1 MEQNCEI
8 LWKRAEN
15 GKNMTLIMCI
25 EEPLIGEFKNTTFLN
40 EINGNLSKLSKNSS
54 SENKTTDMHFKNNT
68 YNMSLNNTF
77 EDLKNITNT
86 TFINATPFVIPS
98 VAPSVAPSVV
108 SSITPSVAPSVVSS
122 ITPSVAPSVV
132 SSITPSVAPSVT
144 SSITPSVA
152 PSVAPSVVSS
162 AALFVSPSVIPS
174 VAPSL
179 FHEKEQI
186 ETNNVNVINPS
197 PSDVTKSY
205 NKNDSLVEINSDN
218 TSLLILSISG
228 SLILIFVVIYLIY
241 KCRKNQSVSP
251 CQPIVV
257 SDNKGKYIRKS
268 NNNNKPK
275 DYILEILPGTPRS
288 ALFNRVPV
296 AKKTSSTRRSR
307 SLPIKSGRQ
316 EKLKKRVNSL
326 PDLKKLDI
334 EKNKRKQD
342 LPPLPLDDYPPPVPI
357 RNERIMRLV
366 EIKKKM
372 HNKKINNNKLMAI

>member
-1 MEQNCEI
+1 MEQTCEI
-8 LWKRAEN
+8 LWKRTEN

-25 EEPLIGEFKNTTFLN
+25 EEPLIGEIKNTTLLN
-40 EINGNLSKLSKNSS
+40 KLIGNLSKLSKNSS
-54 SENKTTDMHFKNNT
+54 SKNKTIKIHFKNNI

-77 EDLKNITNT
+77 KELKNITNT
-86 TFINATPFVIPS
+86 TFLNATPFVIPS
-98 VAPSVAPSVV
+98 AAPLVTPSATPFVIPSAAPLV
-108 SSITPSVAPSVVSS
+108 TPSVAPLV
-122 ITPSVAPSVV
+122 TPSVAPLV
-132 SSITPSVAPSVT
+132 TPS
-144 SSITPSVA
+144 
-152 PSVAPSVVSS
+152 
-162 AALFVSPSVIPS
+162 AAKSP
-174 VAPSL
+174 

-205 NKNDSLVEINSDN
+205 NKNNSLVEINSDN

-228 SLILIFVVIYLIY
+228 SLILIFVVIYVIY

-257 SDNKGKYIRKS
+257 NNNKGKYIRKS

-296 AKKTSSTRRSR
+296 AKKTSSTRRSK
-307 SLPIKSGRQ
+307 SLPRKSGRQ
-316 EKLKKRVNSL
+316 ERLKKRVNSL

-342 LPPLPLDDYPPPVPI
+342 LLPLPLDDPPPVPI
-357 RNERIMRLV
+357 RNKRIMRLV

-372 HNKKINNNKLMAI
+372 HNKKLTITN

>member
-1 MEQNCEI
+1 MEQTCEI

-54 SENKTTDMHFKNNT
+54 SETKTTEMHFKNNT
-68 YNMSLNNTF
+68 YNMSLNNTL

-98 VAPSVAPSVV
+98 VAPLVTPSAAPS
-108 SSITPSVAPSVVSS
+108 P
-122 ITPSVAPSVV
+122 
-132 SSITPSVAPSVT
+132 
-144 SSITPSVA
+144 
-152 PSVAPSVVSS
+152 
-162 AALFVSPSVIPS
+162 
-174 VAPSL
+174 

-307 SLPIKSGRQ
+307 SLPRKSGRQ